1 MREWFNFYTLF
12 IKNPQ
17 SPNPQTNPK
26 PTKTHMP
33 QQPPPPGHYQWEGIT
48 FFTNFF
54 IYSLKSAQ
62 FQLSF
67 ID

>member
-1 MREWFNFYTLF
+1 MIQFLYTVHKKTP
-12 IKNPQ
+12 IPQ
-17 SPNPQTNPK
+17 PPNKPQTNK
-26 PTKTHMP
+26 NTHAPTT
-33 QQPPPPGHYQWEGIT
+33 PPPPGHYQWEGIT